1 MTIHERIE
9 SYLQGEKV
17 NYDVE
22 LEKHV
27 ENWHVD
33 QVKPRILLHSCCA
46 PCSTYSL
53 ERLSQDAEITIFFS
67 NSNIYPRNEYYRRAQ
82 VQKEFIDQF
91 NTKNNT
97 NVQYLEAEYKPNEF
111 VKMVRENN
119 LEQEREGGKRCT
131 ACFDMRLEEVAK
143 AAQLYGFDYFGT
155 ALTLSPHKNSQVV
168 NAVGYEVQKL
178 YDVSFLPSDFKKRG
192 GFYRSVEMCEEYDI
206 YRQCYC
212 GCVFAARDQGVDLV
226 EINRQAKDAL
236 CNHK

>member
-9 SYLQGEKV
+9 AYLQGDKV
-17 NYDVE
+17 NYDLE
-22 LEKHV
+22 LERHV
-27 ENWHVD
+27 KNWHHD
-33 QVKPRILLHSCCA
+33 EKKPRILLHSCCA

-53 ERLSQDAEITIFFS
+53 ERLSHDADITIFFS

-91 NTKNNT
+91 NLKNNT
-97 NVQYLEAEYKPNEF
+97 DVKYIEAEYKPNEF

-143 AAQLYGFDYFGT
+143 AALEYEFDYFGT

-168 NAVGYEVQKL
+168 NAVGYEVQKI
-178 YDVSFLPSDFKKRG
+178 YNVSFLPSDFKKRG
-192 GFYRSVEMCEEYDI
+192 GFYRSVEMCDEYDI

-212 GCVFAARDQGVDLV
+212 GCVFAARDQGIDLV
-226 EINRQAKDAL
+226 EINRQAKEAL
-236 CNHK
+236 CKK